1 MDVSR
6 ALLFALGYLPMIG
19 KLKNDLDRQ
28 GDSLG
33 KLVFNLGTGGWDCRD
48 KLSDG
53 VKLMFESNL
62 R

>member
-28 GDSLG
+28 GDSLENF
-33 KLVFNLGTGGWDCRD
+33 VFNLGTGGWDCRG

-53 VKLMFESNL
+53 V
-62 R
+62 